1 MFRKTRIGYIGL
13 GRMGY
18 NMVLRL
24 LEKKYEVVVYNK
36 TSDKT
41 LKATE
46 AGALPS
52 LSITE
57 MVGRL
62 KPPRT
67 IWLMVPYTA
76 VDEVLNELAPLLSK
90 KDVVIDGGNSF
101 YKNTVKRYE
110 NLKER
115 GIAYIDAGVSGGPS
129 GARNGTSIMVGGDAK
144 VVKKLERLFKDL
156 SVRDGYVYLGNSGA
170 GHFVKM
176 VHNGIEY
183 GMMQAIAEGFDVLKH
198 APYTLQLREV
208 MLAYKNGSVIS
219 SRLMDWLD
227 EAFRKYGENLDAIT
241 GSASHSGEGKWTA
254 ETAKDMGLSTPAL
267 QEAIKVREKSQ
278 SNPSYQGKLISAMRG
293 EFGQHPVFQ
302 ENNKLE

>member
-115 GIAYIDAGVSGGPS
+115 GIAYIDAGVSGS
-129 GARNGTSIMVGGDAK
+129 
-144 VVKKLERLFKDL
+144 
-156 SVRDGYVYLGNSGA
+156 
-170 GHFVKM
+170 
-176 VHNGIEY
+176 
-183 GMMQAIAEGFDVLKH
+183 
-198 APYTLQLREV
+198 LR
-208 MLAYKNGSVIS
+208 S
-219 SRLMDWLD
+219 
-227 EAFRKYGENLDAIT
+227 
-241 GSASHSGEGKWTA
+241 
-254 ETAKDMGLSTPAL
+254 
-267 QEAIKVREKSQ
+267 
-278 SNPSYQGKLISAMRG
+278 
-293 EFGQHPVFQ
+293 
-302 ENNKLE
+302 